1 MLLLRRVILSILL
14 VSFLLAAAFPGIVYI
29 IGIYRVDGRPAPA
42 NPENYSQEFMD
53 KAWSQCREKLP
64 VEVQPTNPWAVA
76 SKFLFGNPLRTTPG
90 ERAAWRIASTY
101 NAAHRMGNNTWWH
114 TSGAALTIWVTRHWS
129 AQQIAATLVRDNLCK

>member
-29 IGIYRVDGRPAPA
+29 IGMYRVDGRPVPA
-42 NPENYSQEFMD
+42 NPENYSQESMD

-64 VEVQPTNPWAVA
+64 IEVQPTNPWGVT
-76 SKFLFGNPLRTTPG
+76 SRLLFGNPLRTTPG
-90 ERAAWRIASTY
+90 ELAAWRIASTY

-129 AQQIAATLVRDNLCK
+129 AQQIAATMVRDNLCK